1 VQAMMKDPEFQRQM
15 KAYTSSPQFKKATEY
30 AAGEVERL
38 AQDPVKMKQFE
49 QEIKAQMST

>member
-1 VQAMMKDPEFQRQM
+1 MMKDPEFQRQM

-49 QEIKAQMST
+49 QEIKAQSQHE